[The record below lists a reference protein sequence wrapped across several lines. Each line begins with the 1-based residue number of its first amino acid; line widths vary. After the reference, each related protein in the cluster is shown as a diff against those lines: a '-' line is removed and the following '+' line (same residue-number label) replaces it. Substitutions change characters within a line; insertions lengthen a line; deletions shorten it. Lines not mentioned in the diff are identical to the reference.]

1 MKTLTQLAAEIER
14 RAEAKR
20 DYVVPTNH
28 MFMDVEQKLVF
39 GDRQVEVNDLAHQ
52 QIANDIGIPKVYYDR
67 MRKEAPDLLANN
79 VNRWFRDQPQTRMV
93 RTLDNSARAFL
104 SDRYRPLEN
113 EQLAAAVLPV
123 LMNMELE
130 PIRCEITDKRLYMK
144 FVSKTMR
151 KEIGERMGEGHERF
165 KLTALCPAIVI
176 SNSEVGYGALSVL
189 TSVFD
194 EGCTNLSV
202 FKDQSVRKS
211 HIGGRHE
218 VTEGLE
224 ALLSDKTREL
234 SDAAVFAQITDV
246 VRGAFNEARFTALC
260 NKVTGAAQ
268 EKIEGDPVKVIE
280 LTAKKFSLTE
290 IVQKAALKHLIERG
304 DLNKWGVASAFTRA
318 AQDIEDVDLQ
328 NDVERHGGAIIEM
341 GKHEWQELARA
352 A

>member
-1 MKTLTQLAAEIER
+1 MKTLSQLAQEIER
-14 RAEAKR
+14 RAESKK
-20 DYVVPTNH
+20 DYVVPTNA
-28 MFMDVEQKLVF
+28 MYMDVEQKLVF
-39 GDRQVEVNDLAHQ
+39 GDREVAVNDLAHQ
-52 QIANDIGIPKVYYDR
+52 QIAQDIGIPKPYYDR

-113 EQLAAAVLPV
+113 EQLAAATLPV
-123 LMNMELE
+123 LMELGLE

-144 FVSKTMR
+144 FVDKQMR
-151 KEIGERMGEGHERF
+151 REIGEKMGEGHERF

-218 VTEGLE
+218 VAEGFE

-246 VRGAFNEARFTALC
+246 VKGAFNEARFSALC
-260 NKVTGAAQ
+260 DKVTGAAA
-268 EKIEGDPVKVIE
+268 EKIIGDPVKVIE

-318 AQDIEDVDLQ
+318 AQDVEDVDLQ
-328 NDVERHGGAIIEM
+328 NDMERFGGQIIELP
-341 GKHEWQELARA
+341 KTEWAELARA

>member
-20 DYVVPTNH
+20 DYVVPTDH
-28 MFMDVEQKLVF
+28 MFLDTHQNLVF
-39 GDRQVEVNDLAHQ
+39 GDRQVAVNDLAHQ
-52 QIANDIGIPKVYYDR
+52 QIAQDIGIPKPYYDR
-67 MRKEAPDLLANN
+67 MRREAPDLLANN
-79 VNRWFRDQPQTRMV
+79 VNRWFKDQPQTRMV

-113 EQLAAAVLPV
+113 EQLAAATLPV
-123 LMNMELE
+123 LIKMDLE

-144 FVSKTMR
+144 FVDKRMR
-151 KEIGERMGEGHERF
+151 REIGEKMGEGHERF
-165 KLTALCPAIVI
+165 KLTSLCPAIVI

-218 VTEGLE
+218 VVQGFE
-224 ALLSDKTREL
+224 ALLSDETRRL

-246 VRGAFNEARFTALC
+246 VRGAFNEARFAALVD
-260 NKVTGAAQ
+260 KVTGAAQ
-268 EKIEGDPVKVIE
+268 QKIEGDPVKVIE

-290 IVQKAALKHLIERG
+290 MVAKAAMKHFIERG

-318 AQDIEDVDLQ
+318 AQDVEDVDLQ
-328 NDVERHGGAIIEM
+328 NDMERFGGQIIELP
-341 GKHEWQELARA
+341 KSEWNELAKA